1 MPSSLEMSYKD
12 PDLGHHHRHLNDEQS
27 PGNLCCVCNRGRDCL
42 PPFLGLQIYE
52 KASELG
58 GGDWKAQ
65 QVEKQVRALKGG
77 VHAVLYSE

>member
-1 MPSSLEMSYKD
+1 M
-12 PDLGHHHRHLNDEQS
+12 
-27 PGNLCCVCNRGRDCL
+27 
-42 PPFLGLQIYE
+42 
-52 KASELG
+52 KATELG